1 MSLEPLPEIT
11 KDELEA
17 ADHDALKYL
26 FLFADKYTK
35 HISASPDGAIQ
46 QQMTLE
52 QNVLLAF
59 VDMDNQISNGGF
71 IQLIE
76 NGYGKFVFDTPL
88 SAILNDWGAIKT
100 AYILDRARVIYHHK
114 RDILE
119 REKTLEEF
127 AKLYQEH
134 PDFEDLEKEYYAV
147 IDSERFII
155 KRYIET
161 HIASFAKIV

>member
-1 MSLEPLPEIT
+1 MSLETLPAIT
-11 KDELEA
+11 KDELNA
-17 ADHDALKYL
+17 ADHDALQYL
-26 FLFADKYTK
+26 FLFADKYSK
-35 HISASPDGAIQ
+35 LISASQDGAIQ

-88 SAILNDWGAIKT
+88 SAILNDWGSVKT
-100 AYILDRARVIYHHK
+100 ASILDRARVIYHDK
-114 RDILE
+114 REILE

-134 PDFEDLEKEYYAV
+134 PDFEDLEKEYYSV
-147 IDSERFII
+147 IDSERLVI
-155 KRYIET
+155 KQYIET
-161 HIASFAKIV
+161 HMASFAKIV